1 MPTGTRSHS
10 ARLAPSQP
18 PRGSRGS
25 TDQPVGMGGSLAW
38 PHGTQHGTQVPSITS
53 WVLALPDLQQGMER
67 VQGGRQQGRGASGPG
82 PRGWVP
88 LPNALSRA

>member
-10 ARLAPSQP
+10 TRLAPSQP

-25 TDQPVGMGGSLAW
+25 TDRPVGMGGSLAW

-53 WVLALPDLQQGMER
+53 WVLALPDLQQGLER
-67 VQGGRQQGRGASGPG
+67 VLGADSRVGGASGPG
-82 PRGWVP
+82 PRGCVP
-88 LPNALSRA
+88 LPNTLSRA